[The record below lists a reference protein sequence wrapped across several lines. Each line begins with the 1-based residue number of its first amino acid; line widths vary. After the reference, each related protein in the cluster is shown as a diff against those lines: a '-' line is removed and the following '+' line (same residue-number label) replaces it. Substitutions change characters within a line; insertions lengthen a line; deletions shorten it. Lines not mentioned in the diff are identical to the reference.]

1 MLYRGISVEEGRAL
15 EISVDG
21 GVIQKIEAIEGDP
34 SLPYV
39 SPGFLDIQVNGYNGI
54 DYGYNLEET
63 ANVENLVYAL
73 AAYGTTHHH
82 ATIITNPSKVIFER
96 LEILKKAAEGSP
108 LVNEALKGIHI
119 EGPFISPED
128 GPRGAHDP
136 RFVQSPDFELF
147 QEWYEASG
155 GLIKMVTLAPEID
168 GALDFIEKVNDL
180 GVVCAIG
187 HTAAD
192 ADTLARAVKAGAR
205 ISTHLGNG
213 SHALLPRF
221 NNYIWEQLAED
232 GISASI
238 ICDGYHLTPAAVKVI
253 TRSKGLEK
261 MVLISDSTGLT
272 GSPPG
277 EYQWGDTK
285 TMIDDE
291 GCITLAGT
299 PYLAGAGFLLDWD
312 IPRFMRFTGSTLR
325 DTLKLCTDN
334 PRRFFGYGQ
343 NRIEVGEPA
352 HFTLFTY
359 ASGDNRLRIEKT
371 LLLGEEVFSL

>member
-1 MLYRGISVEEGRAL
+1 MLYRGISVDDGSAL

-21 GVIQKIEAIEGDP
+21 GVIQKIAVIEKDP
-34 SLPYV
+34 ALPYV

-54 DYGYNLEET
+54 DYGYNLVDAE
-63 ANVENLVYAL
+63 NVERLVYAL
-73 AAYGTTHHH
+73 AASGTTQHH

-96 LEILKKAAEGSP
+96 LEIFRKAAEKSSV
-108 LVNEALKGIHI
+108 VNEALRGIHL
-119 EGPFISPED
+119 EGPFISSEE

-136 RFVQSPDFELF
+136 RFVLSPDFKLF

-155 GLIKMVTLAPEID
+155 GMIKMITLAPETN
-168 GALDFIEKVNDL
+168 GAIDFIEKVNDL
-180 GVVCAIG
+180 GVICGIG

-192 ADTLARAVKAGAR
+192 AEILERAVKAGAR

-221 NNYIWEQLAED
+221 KNYIWEQAADDDIWATL
-232 GISASI
+232 

-261 MVLISDSTGLT
+261 LVLISDSTSLT

-277 EYQWGDTK
+277 VYQWGDTK
-285 TMIDDE
+285 TMVDDE

-312 IPRFMRFTGSTLR
+312 IPHFMRFTGTTLR
-325 DTLKLCTDN
+325 DALKLCTDN
-334 PRRFFGYGQ
+334 PRRLFGYGL
-343 NRIEVGEPA
+343 NRLEEGEPA
-352 HFTLFTY
+352 NFILFTY
-359 ASGDNRLRIEKT
+359 ASEDDRLHIKKT
-371 LLLGEEVFSL
+371 LLLGEEVYSL